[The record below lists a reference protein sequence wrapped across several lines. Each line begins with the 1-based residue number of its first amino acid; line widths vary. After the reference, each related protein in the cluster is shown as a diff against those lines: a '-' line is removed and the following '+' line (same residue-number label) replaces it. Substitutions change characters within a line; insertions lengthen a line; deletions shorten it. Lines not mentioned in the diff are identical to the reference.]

1 MFNNGLMIANSGTT
15 PALFTEP
22 TLDDR
27 EREILGE
34 IATLK
39 QSLRF
44 QLQEPRRWSGALRR
58 MTFARNIQGSNSI
71 EGFDAEL
78 DDANAVARGEEP
90 IDASTETRVALEG
103 YRSAMTYVLQV
114 VQEPHPEAPG
124 RPGVRT

>member
-78 DDANAVARGEEP
+78 DDANAVAVSYTHLR
-90 IDASTETRVALEG
+90 AHETKANLVCRLLLEKKKTT
-103 YRSAMTYVLQV
+103 R
-114 VQEPHPEAPG
+114 
-124 RPGVRT
+124 